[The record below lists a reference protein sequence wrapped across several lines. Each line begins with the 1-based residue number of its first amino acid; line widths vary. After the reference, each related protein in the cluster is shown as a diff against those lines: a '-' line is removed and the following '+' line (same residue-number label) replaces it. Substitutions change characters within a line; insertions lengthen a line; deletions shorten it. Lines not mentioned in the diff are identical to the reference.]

1 MSEKGFVVNEGFE
14 TKPKVKKAKKK
25 KGAPALIKGFAF
37 TFFKQ
42 KAVFFGFFF

>member
-25 KGAPALIKGFAF
+25 KGMLSGL
-37 TFFKQ
+37 
-42 KAVFFGFFF
+42 GM